1 MERFLSRMLIST
13 AAAAAA
19 MILVAAAAI
28 FLCAALYLFLVS
40 LSVAPPLA
48 ALLVGLAGLALAGLI
63 ILASSMASRRHPTG
77 RTSGNTASAPVD
89 PAGNA
94 HNVDDLAAKLGELA
108 VRELASQVQAHPY
121 RMVVVSLLAGLA
133 VGGIPELRN
142 ILEKML
148 KN

>member
-1 MERFLSRMLIST
+1 MERFLSRMLISA

-40 LSVAPPLA
+40 LTAAPPLA
-48 ALLVGLAGLALAGLI
+48 ALLVGLAGLALAGII
-63 ILASSMASRRHPTG
+63 ILASSMASRRPTG
-77 RTSGNTASAPVD
+77 RTSGNTASAPAG

-108 VRELASQVQAHPY
+108 IRELASQVQAHPY
-121 RMVVVSLLAGLA
+121 RTVVVSLLAGLA
-133 VGGIPELRN
+133 VGGIPELRKF
-142 ILEKML
+142 LEKML